1 MLHCFGLV
9 SYNKTPLSQVKEAG
23 SKTLHWLGGEINYT
37 PIYPSSFRPFIG
49 GEITNPPVAQLEGHL

>member
-49 GEITNPPVAQLEGHL
+49 GENSPQLPN